1 MCVTYEDQVLTVFPV
16 EADLPLVLLL
26 TLQSFVQLLDDN
38 LTGLVPMEEGAGAHP
53 LHHLGPHKA
62 GQLTEAIRAVDDGV
76 AIAALS
82 VSQKEITVC
91 EREREAEERRKLAQ
105 GKIID

>member
-1 MCVTYEDQVLTVFPV
+1 MFRSEDKVLTVLPV

-62 GQLTEAIRAVDDGV
+62 GQLTEAIRTVDDGV
-76 AIAALS
+76 AVAALS

-91 EREREAEERRKLAQ
+91 VSGRRRNR
-105 GKIID
+105 